1 MADASAVSHVRRAD
15 SKKHD
20 DSGCARTHVDPF
32 EKFGA
37 VQAIRAGDAMW
48 QFP

>member
-20 DSGCARTHVDPF
+20 DSGCARTHVNPL
-32 EKFGA
+32 KKIGA
-37 VQAIRAGDAMW
+37 IQTIRTGDAMW